1 MASSPFGA
9 LKALYAEMEQA
20 YGEHARSAGL
30 SCEGCPTNCCTSFF
44 QHHTYIEWI
53 YAIKGVQALPTAKQ
67 KDVVERARAYTT
79 HAKERL
85 AAKAVPDAMCPLN
98 EDGLCIIYPYRLMI
112 CRMHGTKNSIH
123 LPNGQEQHFR
133 GCDRFVTLPNAEEV
147 AHLDR
152 TPFYQRLAALEMDI
166 LRRAGR
172 PLPGVRLTLAE
183 MILLGPPK
191 VR

>member
-9 LKALYAEMEQA
+9 LKTLYAEMEQA

-44 QHHTYIEWI
+44 QHHTYVEWI
-53 YAIKGVQALPTAKQ
+53 YAVKGVQAYTKEKQ
-67 KDVVERARAYTT
+67 KEVVERAKAYTA

-85 AAKAVPDAMCPLN
+85 AAQTVPNAMCPLN

-112 CRMHGTKNSIH
+112 CRMHGTKNFLR
-123 LPNGQEQHFR
+123 LPNGREQHFR
-133 GCDRFVTLPNAEEV
+133 GCERFVALPNAGEV
-147 AHLDR
+147 PYLDR
-152 TPFYQRLAALEMDI
+152 TPFYQRLAALEMEV

-172 PLPGVRLTLAE
+172 PLPGVKLTLAE
-183 MILLGPPK
+183 MIILGPPK
-191 VR
+191 IR